1 MARSEP
7 FRDQDYLAYIR
18 KQPCLVC
25 GGAQGPSVAHH
36 EGNGGKGLKASD
48 YDTVP
53 LCPVHHGERH
63 SRPSRE
69 FWDDH
74 RINPWF
80 EIRWFISWY
89 LTYTLTGR
97 PPRSPSRRPPE
108 RPG

>member
-7 FRDQDYLAYIR
+7 FRDPAYLAYIR

-36 EGNGGKGLKASD
+36 DNNGGKGLKGSD
-48 YDTVP
+48 YDALP
-53 LCPVHHGERH
+53 LCPVHHQERH
-63 SRPSRE
+63 NKPRST

-74 RINPWF
+74 RIDPER
-80 EIRWFISWY
+80 EIRWFLSWY
-89 LTYTLTGR
+89 LVYTVTGR